1 MRTMGARSRRKG
13 VVGERELAA
22 EFEKKGYHAKRSQQ
36 HCGIN
41 SDSDVEVEELGGL
54 LIESKRVERLNIH
67 EAVTKAASDA
77 QRKQRVPVVC
87 HRRNGEEWLVTIRL
101 ADLEEFA
108 CIVDRASFRRSGSNE
123 LPG

>member
-1 MRTMGARSRRKG
+1 MGARSRRKG

-22 EFEKKGYHAKRSQQ
+22 EFEQKGYHARRSQQ

-77 QRKQRVPVVC
+77 LRKQRVPVVC

-108 CIVDRASFRRSGSNE
+108 CIVDRAASRRSTPAN